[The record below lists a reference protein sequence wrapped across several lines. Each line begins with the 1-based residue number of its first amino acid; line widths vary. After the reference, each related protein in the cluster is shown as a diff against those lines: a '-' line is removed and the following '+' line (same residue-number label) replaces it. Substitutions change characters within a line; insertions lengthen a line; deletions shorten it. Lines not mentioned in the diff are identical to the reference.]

1 MTEWIS
7 KGGDFLDQVTVRIKR
22 GSLPGLYRDVF
33 DSAAGRIVLADL
45 HRKAGVRH
53 ESLNLPSEL
62 LHETAGA
69 QAMVLHIDKM
79 LRITPPAL
87 QQLADME
94 TLDD

>member
-1 MTEWIS
+1 MTEWIAQ
-7 KGGDFLDQVTVRIKR
+7 GGDFLDQVKVRLKR

-33 DSAAGRIVLADL
+33 DSVAGRIVLADL
-45 HRKAGVRH
+45 HRKAGLMH

-79 LRITPPAL
+79 LRLTPPTL

-94 TLDD
+94 VLDD